1 MNTSLLQNSRR
12 HIQRSLLALACLCIS
27 SSALALSLSDLSNKD
42 AGAGLKAA
50 LNKGAMAA
58 IGKLGVQDGFLN
70 NDKVMIRLPA
80 QLEKARPILKMAGLA
95 PQLDELVLSMNRA
108 AESAVPLAKPL
119 LLDAVKSMTVADAK
133 NILKGGETSVTD
145 FFRQK
150 TATPLGIKFL
160 PMVKGVTD
168 KSGLSA
174 KYNSIMGK
182 VQKFGI
188 ASEQEATVEAY
199 VTQRALDGM
208 YLMIAEE
215 EKAIREDPLGAGS
228 KIIGKVFGLLK

>member
-1 MNTSLLQNSRR
+1 MNTARFQTFKSVVLPL
-12 HIQRSLLALACLCIS
+12 LLAMASLSIS
-27 SSALALSLSDLSNKD
+27 SPSLALSLADLSNKD
-42 AGAGLKAA
+42 ANAGLKAA

-70 NDKVMIRLPA
+70 NEKVMIRLPA
-80 QLEKARPILKMAGLA
+80 RLEKARPILKMTGLA

-119 LLDAVKSMTVADAK
+119 LIDAVKSMTLTDAK
-133 NILKGGETSVTD
+133 NILTGGETSVTD
-145 FFRQK
+145 FFKEK
-150 TATPLGIKFL
+150 TATPLAIKFL

-174 KYNSIMGK
+174 KYNSVMGK
-182 VQKFGI
+182 AQKFGI

-215 EKAIREDPLGAGS
+215 EKAIREDPMGAGS